1 MTLVPP
7 LSLLRRGN
15 GRLSLA
21 GARSLVLLNPRSSI
35 FDSISAKRPSLLST
49 PASKRRQSLMGSA
62 SVSTGGG
69 IALEA
74 RAHHV
79 DPRPLRDRNYQA
91 LLQQEI
97 HDFLQANQFELHA
110 NHPLTTKTLR
120 QPTQKDFVVVFQFLY
135 NKLDPHYRFLRTI
148 ETEVFLLLK
157 ILNYPYLDTITR
169 SQISAVGGQN
179 WPAFLG
185 VLYWLVRLVLLSLG
199 VDPNQFLSAD
209 DEFDKIYI
217 AYMRAAYQAYIDGS
231 DDYSTQYADLE
242 AKFHELNDRVG
253 LDIDTITAENTT
265 LAARFA
271 ELQGQLSAVDNA
283 EHKGR
288 ALESDLI
295 KFKAYIEM
303 MESRKSKWSGVLDK
317 INAEIESCVKELA
330 QLEATKRT
338 TEATIAARGFLI
350 ADIDRLNTERDKLS
364 KQVDTVAGRN
374 QELASMVA
382 ARENELAKCHES
394 VGNLLVLYN
403 AMVLRMPPTDH
414 IFDISLSN
422 LLSATQPL
430 KVEQII
436 DKDVKQERSELLT
449 LRQAINSRIHHYQD
463 ELGRLQDQIDVL
475 AETVREQTESA
486 DNLQAK
492 LTASKATYKATYDSI
507 TAESMAYS
515 EQIERLERDLR
526 AMKINTNRGIIEA
539 ENRYQGIQMEYEE
552 VKHSIKKDRKLL
564 LDNVER
570 IINLIIK
577 FKLHFQ
583 QSLQELDSKTS
594 EELEKEQAKA

>member
-1 MTLVPP
+1 MSLVPP

-15 GRLSLA
+15 GRLSIA
-21 GARSLVLLNPRSSI
+21 GARSLVLSNPRNSI
-35 FDSISAKRPSLLST
+35 LDAIPAKRPSLLST
-49 PASKRRQSLMGSA
+49 PASKRRQSLMGTGSGTGSGTNLA
-62 SVSTGGG
+62 SDSR
-69 IALEA
+69 L
-74 RAHHV
+74 

-91 LLQQEI
+91 LLQHEI
-97 HDFLQANQFELHA
+97 HDFLLANKFELES

-120 QPTQKDFVVVFQFLY
+120 QPTQKDFVVIFQFLY
-135 NKLDPHYRFLRTI
+135 NKLDPCYRFTRSI

-157 ILNYPYLDTITR
+157 ILNYPYLDTINR

-185 VLYWLVRLVLLSLG
+185 VLYWLVKIILLSLG
-199 VDPNQFLSAD
+199 VNPDLYLTAD

-217 AYMRAAYQAYIDGS
+217 SYMRSAYLAYIDGV
-231 DDYSTQYADLE
+231 DDYSQQYAELE
-242 AKFHELNDRVG
+242 AKFHQLNDRTSQ
-253 LDIDTITAENTT
+253 DIDRITAENSS
-265 LAARFA
+265 LALRYS

-283 EHKGR
+283 VHKGR

-303 MESRKSKWSGVLDK
+303 MESRKSKWSDVLDK
-317 INAEIESCVKELA
+317 IRREIDTCDKERA
-330 QLEATKRT
+330 QLETSKREIEASI
-338 TEATIAARGFLI
+338 TERGFLI
-350 ADIDRLNTERDKLS
+350 SDIDRLNSERDKLS
-364 KQVDTVAGRN
+364 KQVD
-374 QELASMVA
+374 LVA
-382 ARENELAKCHES
+382 ARAQETANLVSTREIELTKHHES
-394 VGNLLVLYN
+394 LSNLLVLYN
-403 AMVLRMPPTDH
+403 AMVFRMPPTEH
-414 IFDISLSN
+414 EFDIAVVPNILT
-422 LLSATQPL
+422 SAEPL
-430 KVEQII
+430 KPEQIV
-436 DKDVKQERSELLT
+436 DKDLKAEKARLVEFRLNIST
-449 LRQAINSRIHHYQD
+449 RIHQYQD
-463 ELGRLQDQIDVL
+463 ELSRLQDQIDVL
-475 AETVREQTESA
+475 SETVREQTESA

-539 ENRYQGIQMEYEE
+539 ENRYQGVQMEYEE

-570 IINLIIK
+570 IINSIIK

-583 QSLQELDSKTS
+583 LSLHELDLKTM
-594 EELEKEQAKA
+594 EELEKEQAKQ